1 MRLGPVAFVLAI
13 ATATPFA
20 LAQVPSTRGA
30 ASLGE
35 LRAAAEKGEA
45 KAQFNL
51 GLMYDNGQ
59 GVPQDYNEAA
69 KWYTKAA
76 EQGFPAAEYNLAGM
90 YEDGR
95 GVPLDYKEA
104 VKW

>member
-1 MRLGPVAFVLAI
+1 MHLGRVAFVLAI
-13 ATATPFA
+13 AAAPPFA
-20 LAQVPSTRGA
+20 LAQAPSTSGPA
-30 ASLGE
+30 TLGE
-35 LRAAAEKGEA
+35 LRAAAEEGEA

-51 GLMYDNGQ
+51 GVMYDNGQ

-95 GVPLDYKEA
+95 GVPL
-104 VKW
+104 